1 MRLVCTVG
9 AERRAAGIALF
20 HGYAIKLR
28 RIFSSLFA
36 TPPPAAEAAE
46 SDSLLR
52 QLLAGALL
60 VSALVGAIVA
70 VTLVKG
76 YQQRLEQASIT
87 VENLSMVLE
96 ESLFGSVSLI
106 DHALLAVADEAT
118 RQVAAGG
125 IDRPALNAFI
135 DRQNARLPRSDGL
148 RATNAQGSTQYGVGV
163 IPGAANAVGR
173 DYFIALQSNPKA
185 GLVLSKPLIGRMS
198 GKWAVIFARRHELPD
213 GSFDGVVFLPINLET
228 FAKDFS
234 AIDIGAHG
242 LIALLGENADIIV
255 RKPEPQGFGSTVGK
269 HIVSPKIQELVRSGV
284 KTGVY
289 SSRSPVDGVE
299 RLLSARKVGN
309 YPLYIVVGLDSQD
322 YLAGWRRDAIIL
334 TGSWLV
340 FTVLL
345 LLLSILVARSWR
357 QRFTTLKTL
366 ALNRELEAKVAERT
380 CALKE
385 SNRKLEALS
394 ATDGLT
400 GISNRRA
407 FDLAMAEEWGCAA
420 RLGQSIA
427 LIILDV
433 DLFKYYNDHYG
444 HVQGDDCLRKVAQL
458 LNATAQRA
466 GDMVARYGG
475 EEFVVLLPGSD
486 AASAMHMAISICKA
500 LENMA
505 LPHLLSP
512 YQVVT
517 ISAGVAASS
526 PGATDSA
533 QALVEMADQALYM
546 AKKQGRNQAV
556 LANGD
561 ATTQAAVP

>member
-1 MRLVCTVG
+1 M
-9 AERRAAGIALF
+9 
-20 HGYAIKLR
+20 R
-28 RIFSSLFA
+28 RIFSAIFIKPLPSDDA
-36 TPPPAAEAAE
+36 RAQAAFFRQMLLGVLLI
-46 SDSLLR
+46 SLL
-52 QLLAGALL
+52 
-60 VSALVGAIVA
+60 VGSMVGVA
-70 VTLVKG
+70 LVKG
-76 YQQRLEQASIT
+76 YQQRMEQASVT
-87 VENLSMVLE
+87 VENLSLVLE
-96 ESLFGSVSLI
+96 ESLFGSVSLV

-125 IDRPALNAFI
+125 IDRVALNAFI
-135 DRQNARLPRSDGL
+135 ERENGRLPRSDGL

-173 DYFIALQSNPKA
+173 DYFIALQANPKA

-198 GKWAVIFARRHELPD
+198 GKWAVIFARRHNLPD
-213 GSFDGVVFLPINLET
+213 GTFDGVVFLPINLET

-234 AIDIGAHG
+234 AIDVGAHG

-269 HIVSPKIQELVRSGV
+269 HIVSPKIQELVRTGN

-289 SSRSPVDGVE
+289 ASRSPVDSVE
-299 RLLSARKVGN
+299 RLLSARKVGS
-309 YPLYIVVGLDSQD
+309 YPLYIVVGLDAQD
-322 YLAGWRRDAIIL
+322 YLASWRRDAIIL
-334 TGSWLV
+334 VCSWAI
-340 FTVLL
+340 FTALL
-345 LLLSILVARSWR
+345 LVLSMLIARSWR
-357 QRFTTLKTL
+357 QRFTTIRTL
-366 ALNRELEAKVAERT
+366 ELNRELEAKVAERT

-407 FDLAMAEEWGCAA
+407 FDLAMSEAWGCAA

-433 DLFKYYNDHYG
+433 DLFKHYNDHYG
-444 HVQGDDCLRKVAQL
+444 HVQGDECLRKVAQL
-458 LNATAQRA
+458 LDANTRRA

-475 EEFVVLLPGSD
+475 EEFVILLPGSESE
-486 AASAMHMAISICKA
+486 SALRMAQTICVT
-500 LENMA
+500 LEKMA
-505 LPHLLSP
+505 LPHEPSP

-517 ISAGVAASS
+517 ISAGVAAFS
-526 PGATDSA
+526 PNNCETSEM
-533 QALVEMADQALYM
+533 LIKMADEALYQ

-556 LANGD
+556 LADGPPE
-561 ATTQAAVP
+561 QAAHSMPAT